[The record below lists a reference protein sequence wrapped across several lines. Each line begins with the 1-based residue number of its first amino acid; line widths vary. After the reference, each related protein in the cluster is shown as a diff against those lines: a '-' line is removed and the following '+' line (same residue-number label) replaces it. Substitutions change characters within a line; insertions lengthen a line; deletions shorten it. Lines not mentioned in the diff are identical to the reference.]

1 MNLHIENAK
10 ETFFND
16 KEHYLQFKAAWAKAV
31 NNPDVQITA
40 SHHLVYNLVRGYD
53 ATRGFTPIT
62 NVNKL
67 SNGAYINHGLY
78 FARSNLARYIGDA
91 KRGNKLSEW
100 SKQWFDR
107 FLAPL
112 DGALTTEMLAK
123 LDLAPRI
130 EPLESNFSY
139 GRKVAAK
146 LIELKKDQ
154 LHLKLTFED
163 IEEILEEVKN
173 ESRAAA

>member
-1 MNLHIENAK
+1 M
-10 ETFFND
+10 
-16 KEHYLQFKAAWAKAV
+16 
-31 NNPDVQITA
+31 
-40 SHHLVYNLVRGYD
+40 
-53 ATRGFTPIT
+53 
-62 NVNKL
+62 NKL

-100 SKQWFDR
+100 SKQWLDR

-112 DGALTTEMLAK
+112 DALTTEMLTK

-130 EPLESNFSY
+130 EPLESNFSW

-146 LIELKKDQ
+146 IIEAKKDQ
-154 LHLKLTFED
+154 LHLKLTFENV
-163 IEEILEEVKN
+163 ENMLEEVKN
-173 ESRAAA
+173 ESRAA

>member
-31 NNPDVQITA
+31 NDPDVQITA
-40 SHHLVYNLVRGYD
+40 THHLVYNLIRGYD

-78 FARSNLARYIGDA
+78 FARSALSMHIGCA
-91 KRGNKLSEW
+91 KKGRSEW
-100 SKQWFDR
+100 SKRWVEE
-107 FLAPL
+107 FLAPFG
-112 DGALTTEMLAK
+112 DTFTFEMLAK
-123 LDLAPRI
+123 LDTSPRI
-130 EPLESNFSY
+130 EPLESNFSW

-163 IEEILEEVKN
+163 ISKILEEVKD
-173 ESRAAA
+173 ESRTAA